1 MDIKETKLKG
11 CFHLEPAVYKDNRG
25 YFFESFNQNN
35 LDEAIEQKLHFV
47 QDNQSQSSYGVI
59 RGLHLQLGNHA
70 QAKLIRAIQG
80 EILDV
85 AIDLRPHSKTYGEYV
100 SCILSEENKH
110 QLFVPRGF
118 AHGFAVLSEKA
129 TIHYKADN
137 FYSAK
142 AESGIVYNDFDLK
155 IDWKI
160 DSEDILTSDKDILL
174 PTLKEFKKNNG

>member
-1 MDIKETKLKG
+1 MKIEETELRG
-11 CFHLEPAVYKDNRG
+11 CFLITPSVFEDERG
-25 YFFESFNQNN
+25 YFYESFNKKI
-35 LDEAIEQKLHFV
+35 LEETIGHSIHFV
-47 QDNQSQSSYGVI
+47 QDNQSQSEYGVI

-118 AHGFAVLSEKA
+118 AHGFAVLSNKA

-137 FYSAK
+137 FYSPK
-142 AESGIVYNDFDLK
+142 AESGIVYNDLDLK

-160 DSEDILTSDKDILL
+160 DSEDILTSNKDILL
-174 PTLKEFKKNNG
+174 PTLKEFKNSHG